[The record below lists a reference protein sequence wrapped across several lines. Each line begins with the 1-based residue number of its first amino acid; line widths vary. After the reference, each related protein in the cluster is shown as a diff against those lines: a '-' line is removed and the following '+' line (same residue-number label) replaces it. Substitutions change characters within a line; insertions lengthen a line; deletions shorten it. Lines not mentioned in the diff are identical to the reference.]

1 MALLVP
7 EHRATVIIVANPG
20 WYLLPEWRK
29 EKTTHPYPYSLVNS
43 PAGEA
48 EVRKALPR
56 RLVVMAGE
64 KDIDPDD
71 ERSAESDG
79 ALKHGATGVDR
90 AETFI
95 KTATSASR
103 HLGG

>member
-48 EVRKALPR
+48 ELRKALPR
-56 RLVVMAGE
+56 RLVLMAGE

-71 ERSAESDG
+71 EKSFESDG
-79 ALKHGATGVDR
+79 PVQHGETRVQR

-95 KTATSASR
+95 KAASPAACDR
-103 HLGG
+103 